1 MSVTYFAYGSNMAP
15 GVMARLCPQHRYLG
29 PARLDDHRLAFT
41 RRSVKTGTGVADVV
55 SAPGHT
61 VWGALYEISDDELAR
76 VDKKEGY
83 DWAYT
88 RVMLPVRPANGP
100 ERPAVVY
107 TVAAKQ
113 TPEIPPSP
121 AYLAGVIAAARERG
135 LPEDYITG
143 LSAVITTTGS
153 S

>member
-1 MSVTYFAYGSNMAP
+1 MTVTYFAYGSNMAP
-15 GVMARLCPQHRYLG
+15 DVMARLCPRHRYLG

-55 SAPGHT
+55 PAPGQT
-61 VWGALYEISDDELAR
+61 VWGALYEIGDDELAA

-88 RVMLPVRPANGP
+88 RVTLPVRPAGGDR
-100 ERPAVVY
+100 ERLAVIY

-121 AYLAGVIAAARERG
+121 DYLDRIIAAARDRG
-135 LPEDYITG
+135 LPEEYITQ
-143 LSAVITTTGS
+143 LSAVITA
-153 S
+153 

>member
-1 MSVTYFAYGSNMAP
+1 MTVTYFAYGSNMAP
-15 GVMARLCPQHRYLG
+15 KVMARLCPRHRYLG

-55 SAPGHT
+55 AAPGQT
-61 VWGALYEISDDELAR
+61 VWGALFEIGDDELAR

-88 RVMLPVRPANGP
+88 RVTLPVRPGAGGP

-107 TVAAKQ
+107 TVAGKQ
-113 TPEIPPSP
+113 TAEVPPSRE
-121 AYLAGVIAAARERG
+121 YLDRIIAAARERA
-135 LPEDYITG
+135 LPGEYVTR
-143 LSAVITTTGS
+143 LSAIIAAG
-153 S
+153 